1 MLYTKDFSALMNM
14 NAKGKLG
21 KVQTL
26 SLSANYAS
34 GTATKESLK
43 DDLARLT
50 ILAGGNIDNISVVAS
65 KKHFPHA
72 IVTLYM
78 KNDALV
84 RYSFTEMNVTGR
96 KEWGVY
102 ATDAEVYTNEGSN
115 HIALK
120 IPVADIKADEYT
132 VDEWAEEIEKI
143 ALSDA
148 DSKCLDN
155 IVNQIL

>member
-1 MLYTKDFSALMNM
+1 MLYTKDFLALMNM

-65 KKHFPHA
+65 QNTSR
-72 IVTLYM
+72 TLS
-78 KNDALV
+78 LLC
-84 RYSFTEMNVTGR
+84 
-96 KEWGVY
+96 
-102 ATDAEVYTNEGSN
+102 
-115 HIALK
+115 I
-120 IPVADIKADEYT
+120 
-132 VDEWAEEIEKI
+132 
-143 ALSDA
+143 
-148 DSKCLDN
+148 
-155 IVNQIL
+155 

>member
-1 MLYTKDFSALMNM
+1 M

-26 SLSANYAS
+26 SLSANYATD
-34 GTATKESLK
+34 TATKEAIK
-43 DDLARLT
+43 NDLARLT

-78 KNDALV
+78 ENDTLV
-84 RYSFTEMNVTGR
+84 RYSFTEMNVAPR

-102 ATDAEVYTNEGSN
+102 ATGAEVYTNEGSN
-115 HIALK
+115 HIELK

-132 VDEWAEEIEKI
+132 VDEWADGVIEV
-143 ALSDA
+143 ALLEKDE
-148 DSKCLDN
+148 KCLDN

>member
-26 SLSANYAS
+26 SLSANYAT
-34 GTATKESLK
+34 GTASKETIK
-43 DDLARLT
+43 EDLARLT
-50 ILAGGNIDNISVVAS
+50 ILAGGNIDHLSVVAS

-78 KNDALV
+78 KNAVLV
-84 RYSFTEMNVTGR
+84 RYAFTEMSVEAR

-115 HIALK
+115 HIELK
-120 IPVADIKADEYT
+120 IPVADIKAEEYT
-132 VDEWAEEIEKI
+132 VDEWADGVSEV
-143 ALSDA
+143 ALLDA
-148 DSKCLDN
+148 DSKCIDN

>member
-1 MLYTKDFSALMNM
+1 M

-26 SLSANYAS
+26 SLSANYATD
-34 GTATKESLK
+34 TATKEAIK
-43 DDLARLT
+43 NDLARLT

-78 KNDALV
+78 ENDALV
-84 RYSFTEMNVTGR
+84 RYSFTEMNVAPR

-115 HIALK
+115 HIELK

-132 VDEWAEEIEKI
+132 VDEWADGVIEV
-143 ALSDA
+143 ALLEKDE
-148 DSKCLDN
+148 KCLDN